1 MRGERRRL
9 RPHLGK
15 LPGEAFAGALWAN
28 QNGKN
33 PMPPPLFFER
43 VRKGLKAKSL
53 EWQMLCT
60 ENGRVRKSMNGKD
73 LDQNRGN
80 AHILRELGLE
90 ADRLRLGASRK
101 PCTNRSLG
109 SLRSLPARA
118 GAGGIR
124 MDSTSLTTGPCRIVN
139 CQRAEAPG

>member
-28 QNGKN
+28 QNGKK

-43 VRKGLKAKSL
+43 VRNGLKAKSL

-60 ENGRVRKSMNGKD
+60 ENGRVRKSMSGKD

-80 AHILRELGLE
+80 AHILNKLQVVLSKSG
-90 ADRLRLGASRK
+90 
-101 PCTNRSLG
+101 
-109 SLRSLPARA
+109 RA
-118 GAGGIR
+118 G
-124 MDSTSLTTGPCRIVN
+124 LTGLNRFIPVILPRRDGRS
-139 CQRAEAPG
+139 QYK

>member
-28 QNGKN
+28 QNGKK

-43 VRKGLKAKSL
+43 VRTELKAKSL

-60 ENGRVRKSMNGKD
+60 ENGRVRNKQKTRGLREDVPKAWDRKD
-73 LDQNRGN
+73 LSQEAAGRPSCGWQARGSRG
-80 AHILRELGLE
+80 RE
-90 ADRLRLGASRK
+90 
-101 PCTNRSLG
+101 
-109 SLRSLPARA
+109 
-118 GAGGIR
+118 GIVAWR
-124 MDSTSLTTGPCRIVN
+124 IMLDITT
-139 CQRAEAPG
+139 EE

>member
-28 QNGKN
+28 QNGKK

-43 VRKGLKAKSL
+43 VRTELKAKSL

-60 ENGRVRKSMNGKD
+60 ENGRVRKSMSGKD

-80 AHILRELGLE
+80 AHILRELWTSSE
-90 ADRLRLGASRK
+90 IPRLPS
-101 PCTNRSLG
+101 
-109 SLRSLPARA
+109 
-118 GAGGIR
+118 
-124 MDSTSLTTGPCRIVN
+124 V
-139 CQRAEAPG
+139 APR

>member
-1 MRGERRRL
+1 MSGERRRL

-28 QNGKN
+28 QNGKK

-43 VRKGLKAKSL
+43 VRTELKAKSL

-60 ENGRVRKSMNGKD
+60 ENGRVRKSMSGKG

-80 AHILRELGLE
+80 AHILRELWTSSE
-90 ADRLRLGASRK
+90 IPRLPS
-101 PCTNRSLG
+101 
-109 SLRSLPARA
+109 
-118 GAGGIR
+118 
-124 MDSTSLTTGPCRIVN
+124 V
-139 CQRAEAPG
+139 APR